1 MDPAPTTGGSPI
13 VSYEV
18 RSWNGSDWVHEGNVA
33 AVKDK
38 TAGYTYTDENLEPNT
53 RYYYVVQAR
62 NSVGTGPWSDHLEVS
77 TIAGAPDAP
86 VVTATALS
94 SSSILV
100 SWTVPDDNGEPITGY
115 QVQRWDGANGD
126 MWDPVTG
133 THGTD
138 QNTQTVTEYRRRHR
152 HPATTGL
159 ASGTEYFYRVRALTS
174 AIRQRGLVG

>member
-1 MDPAPTTGGSPI
+1 MTWDVPTTGGSPI

-38 TAGYTYTDENLEPNT
+38 TTGYTSTDENLEPNT

-62 NSVGTGPWSDHLEVS
+62 NSVGTGPWSDYLEVS

-86 VVTATALS
+86 KVTATALS

-115 QVQRWDGANGD
+115 QVQRWDGTERWYVGSCHK
-126 MWDPVTG
+126 DPRNRSQIPKPSRSIPTS
-133 THGTD
+133 T
-138 QNTQTVTEYRRRHR
+138 
-152 HPATTGL
+152 PSATT
-159 ASGTEYFYRVRALTS
+159 TTPPPTT
-174 AIRQRGLVG
+174 